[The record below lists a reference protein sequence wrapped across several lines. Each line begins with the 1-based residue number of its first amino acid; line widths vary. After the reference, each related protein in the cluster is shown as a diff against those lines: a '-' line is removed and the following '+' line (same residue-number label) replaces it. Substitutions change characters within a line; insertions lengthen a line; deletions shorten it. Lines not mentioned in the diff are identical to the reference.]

1 MTRPFAHNFKKGF
14 NQLETFFND
23 GWTTMVGIKMGE
35 KTARHWDRWNNSGG
49 GML

>member
-1 MTRPFAHNFKKGF
+1 MNMTRPFARNLKKGF

-23 GWTTMVGIKMGE
+23 GWTKIDE
-35 KTARHWDRWNNSGG
+35 KTARRWDRWNNSGG